1 PMNPRLVIEN
11 VNQILTYK
19 AEEKGLKLSYKID
32 DNVPHLVMGDPTR
45 MNQVLIN
52 LVGNAI
58 KFTET
63 GTVDIFLKEENNQ
76 LHFQVNDTGIGISKK
91 EQENIFAAFEQ
102 AKDSTT
108 RHFGGTGLGLSIS
121 RQLVELQLGKIWLD
135 STEDVGSS
143 FYVTLPLIVAKS
155 DAVGADLISEEKLK
169 AMADSLQGIRILI
182 AEDNP
187 FNQMIA
193 QDDLSFHI
201 KGIQLEIV
209 ENGKLAVEKFKTEQF
224 DLILMDVQMPEMN
237 GFEATKKI
245 REIEKQEN
253 RKDAIPIIAMT
264 ASLLKTE
271 INSCFEAGMDNY
283 IPKPYSTEE
292 LIIPIFKELRA

>member
-1 PMNPRLVIEN
+1 MNPRLVIEN

-32 DNVPHLVMGDPTR
+32 DNVPPLIMGDPTR
-45 MNQVLIN
+45 MNQILIN

-63 GTVDIFLKEENNQ
+63 GAIDILLKEQNNQ
-76 LHFQVNDTGIGISKK
+76 LLFQVQDTGIGISKE

-102 AKDSTT
+102 AKNSTT
-108 RHFGGTGLGLSIS
+108 RNFGGTGLGLSIS
-121 RQLVELQLGKIWLD
+121 KQLVELQHGKISLE
-135 STEDVGSS
+135 STEEVGST
-143 FYVTLPLIVAKS
+143 FYVILPLIVAKS
-155 DAVGADLISEEKLK
+155 NAVGADLISKEKLK
-169 AMADSLQGIRILI
+169 EMANSLQGIRVLI

-193 QDDLSFHI
+193 QDDLTFLI
-201 KGIQLEIV
+201 QGIQIETV
-209 ENGKLAVEKFKTEQF
+209 ENGTLAVEKFKEEKF
-224 DLILMDVQMPEMN
+224 DLIIMDAQMPEMN
-237 GFEATKKI
+237 GFDAARKI
-245 REIEKQEN
+245 WKIEKQEN
-253 RKDAIPIIAMT
+253 KNIAIPIIAMT

-292 LIIPIFKELRA
+292 LIGPIFKELRA

>member
-1 PMNPRLVIEN
+1 MNPRLVIEN

-32 DNVPHLVMGDPTR
+32 DNVPPLIMGDPTR
-45 MNQVLIN
+45 MNQILIN

-63 GTVDIFLKEENNQ
+63 GAIDILLKEQNNQ
-76 LHFQVNDTGIGISKK
+76 LLFQVQDTGIGISKE

-102 AKDSTT
+102 AKNSTT
-108 RHFGGTGLGLSIS
+108 RNFGGTGLGLSIS
-121 RQLVELQLGKIWLD
+121 KQLIELQHGKISLE
-135 STEDVGSS
+135 STEEVGST
-143 FYVTLPLIVAKS
+143 FYVILPLIVAKS
-155 DAVGADLISEEKLK
+155 NAVGADLISKEKLK
-169 AMADSLQGIRILI
+169 EMANSLQGIRVLI

-193 QDDLSFHI
+193 QDDLTFLI
-201 KGIQLEIV
+201 QGIQIETV
-209 ENGKLAVEKFKTEQF
+209 ENGTLAVEKFKEEKF
-224 DLILMDVQMPEMN
+224 DLIIMDAQMPEMN
-237 GFEATKKI
+237 GFDAARKI
-245 REIEKQEN
+245 WKIEKQEN
-253 RKDAIPIIAMT
+253 KNIAIPIIAMT

-292 LIIPIFKELRA
+292 LIGPIFKELRA

>member
-1 PMNPRLVIEN
+1 MNPRLVIEN

-32 DNVPHLVMGDPTR
+32 DNVPPLIMGDPTR
-45 MNQVLIN
+45 MNQILIN

-63 GTVDIFLKEENNQ
+63 GAIDILLKEQNNQ
-76 LHFQVNDTGIGISKK
+76 LLFQVQDTGIGISKE

-102 AKDSTT
+102 AKNSTT
-108 RHFGGTGLGLSIS
+108 RNFGGTGLGLSIS
-121 RQLVELQLGKIWLD
+121 KQLIELQHGKISLE
-135 STEDVGSS
+135 STEEVGST
-143 FYVTLPLIVAKS
+143 FYVILPLIVAKS
-155 DAVGADLISEEKLK
+155 NAVGADLISKEKLK
-169 AMADSLQGIRILI
+169 EMANSLQGIRVLI

-193 QDDLSFHI
+193 QDDLTFLI
-201 KGIQLEIV
+201 QGIQIETV
-209 ENGKLAVEKFKTEQF
+209 ENGTLAVEKFKEEKF
-224 DLILMDVQMPEMN
+224 DLIIMDAQMPEMN
-237 GFEATKKI
+237 GFDAARKI
-245 REIEKQEN
+245 WKIEIQEN
-253 RKDAIPIIAMT
+253 INIAIPIIAMT

-292 LIIPIFKELRA
+292 LIGPIFKELRA

>member
-1 PMNPRLVIEN
+1 MNPRLVIEN

-32 DNVPHLVMGDPTR
+32 DNVPPLIMGDPTR
-45 MNQVLIN
+45 MNQILIN

-63 GTVDIFLKEENNQ
+63 GAIDILLKEQNNQ
-76 LHFQVNDTGIGISKK
+76 LLFQVQDTGIGISKE

-102 AKDSTT
+102 AKNSTT
-108 RHFGGTGLGLSIS
+108 RNFGGTGLGLSIS
-121 RQLVELQLGKIWLD
+121 KQLIELQHGKISLE
-135 STEDVGSS
+135 STEEVGST
-143 FYVTLPLIVAKS
+143 FYVILPLIVAKS
-155 DAVGADLISEEKLK
+155 NAVGSNLISKEKLK
-169 AMADSLQGIRILI
+169 EMANSLQGIRVLI

-193 QDDLSFHI
+193 QDDLTFLI
-201 KGIQLEIV
+201 QGIQIETV
-209 ENGKLAVEKFKTEQF
+209 ENGTLAVEKFKEEKF
-224 DLILMDVQMPEMN
+224 DLIIMDAQMPEMN
-237 GFEATKKI
+237 GFDAARKI
-245 REIEKQEN
+245 WKIEKQEN
-253 RKDAIPIIAMT
+253 KNIAIPIIAMT

-292 LIIPIFKELRA
+292 LIGPIFKELRA